1 VPEPRVLSYGVKEK
15 VVQAAVMLLTRAGCE
30 VSEVRDGSHVTLDI
44 HIPADSADPH
54 GDALVNALKARAA

>member
-1 VPEPRVLSYGVKEK
+1 MPEPRLLSYSVKEK

-30 VSEVRDGSHVTLDI
+30 VSEVRDGSRVTLDI